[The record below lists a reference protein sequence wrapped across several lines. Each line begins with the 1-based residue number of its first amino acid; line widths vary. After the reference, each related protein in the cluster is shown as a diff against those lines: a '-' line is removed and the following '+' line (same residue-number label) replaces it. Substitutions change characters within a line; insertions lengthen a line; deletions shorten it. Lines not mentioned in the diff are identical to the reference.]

1 MLESLTIDDF
11 SGRLGE
17 RFVLELGE
25 GSEVET
31 QLIEAKPLEAGPE
44 SDART
49 PFSIVFLGP
58 HEPLLAQR
66 IYPLRHDQLGTF
78 GIFIVPIGRDADG
91 VRYEAIFT

>member
-1 MLESLTIDDF
+1 MLESRTIDDF

-25 GSEVET
+25 GGEVET
-31 QLIEAKPLEAGPE
+31 ELIEVTALDAGPE

-49 PFSIVFLGP
+49 PFSIVFRGP
-58 HEPLLAQR
+58 HEPVLPQR